1 MIDPKDNRFTEAF
14 DNFVMGKNSLS
25 FNGMVRTAV
34 IILAFIIVFG
44 LIFYTVSPVAGPV
57 AQ

>member
-44 LIFYTVSPVAGPV
+44 LVFYTVSPVAGPV

>member
-1 MIDPKDNRFTEAF
+1 MIDPKDNKFTEAF

-44 LIFYTVSPVAGPV
+44 LVFYTVSPVAGPV